1 MSERFPVDISVQMNM
16 NNSQNREISSTIS
29 QP

>member
-1 MSERFPVDISVQMNM
+1 MGECFLVDISVRMNM
-16 NNSQNREISSTIS
+16 NNSQNQEISSTIS